1 MYIYIE
7 DTSKENRGTVSSAR
21 WNIQFGFSTIWIA
34 GIRTLSCFVRPVPLD
49 KKRGDS
55 VRVGDFLRGK
65 GHPQ

>member
-1 MYIYIE
+1 M
-7 DTSKENRGTVSSAR
+7 
-21 WNIQFGFSTIWIA
+21 WIA

-65 GHPQ
+65 GHPQYLICSNLD